1 LPERPV
7 PTKVEVESYLRDRRN
22 WGRWGADDQVGAVN
36 LITAEKR
43 LQAAAL
49 VRSGRAVSL
58 SREFPKTPAPNN
70 PTPAQ
75 HFMHTLD
82 RGTGGAALDY
92 YGISYHGQASTHL
105 DSLCHVW
112 NEDGMW
118 NGRKPSDEIGF
129 AGARFGA
136 ITNWSTGI
144 ITRGVLL
151 DVPRFRGE
159 PCVTQARPIH
169 GWELEDIAK
178 AQGISIEPGDA
189 LIVYGGREAWDR
201 VNPIWGSGTSR
212 PGLHASC
219 LAFIRDTDAAL
230 LVWDMMDLAP
240 NGYDVPWSVHGA
252 IFAYGVGLVD
262 NALLEPLAAACAE
275 EGRYT
280 FMLMVLP
287 LVVGG
292 GTGSP
297 TNPVALF

>member
-1 LPERPV
+1 M
-7 PTKVEVESYLRDRRN
+7 TRRN
-22 WGRWGADDQVGAVN
+22 WGRWGTDDQVGAVN

-43 LQAAAL
+43 LRAAGL

-75 HFMHTLD
+75 HFMHTFD

-118 NGRKPSDEIGF
+118 NGRSPADEIGF
-129 AGARFGA
+129 NGARFGA
-136 ITNWSTGI
+136 ITNWSSGI

-151 DVPRFRGE
+151 DVPRFRGV
-159 PCVTQARPIH
+159 PFVTQDQPIH
-169 GWELEDIAK
+169 GWELEDVAK
-178 AQGISIEPGDA
+178 AQGVTLEPGDA
-189 LIVYGGREAWDR
+189 LVVYGGREAWDR

-219 LAFIRDTDAAL
+219 LPFIRDNDAAL
-230 LVWDMMDLAP
+230 LVWDMMDHAP
-240 NGYDVPWSVHGA
+240 TAATPCRVHGVLFFLH
-252 IFAYGVGLVD
+252 IGL
-262 NALLEPLAAACAE
+262 NARRAPGDAPRRRRAVVRLCSAWRARWQSA
-275 EGRYT
+275 GRARRRT
-280 FMLMVLP
+280 PWRSSRKAKDEDEDEDEDDL
-287 LVVGG
+287 
-292 GTGSP
+292 
-297 TNPVALF
+297 